1 MKPQQ
6 VLSSLALVCISLGI
20 AFGLAEVGVR
30 LLERF
35 DLLSENRGTVVFPK
49 GPYRGQY
56 RPSKNKRLLVELD
69 PDGPL
74 VNADGFRDRDYP
86 IERSDALRI
95 VAVGDSVT
103 FGRGI
108 PLQEAWSEVL
118 EERLN
123 SGTGPGV
130 EVLNLGVGGYN
141 TRQEVEWYEVK
152 GRKYAPD
159 LIIVAFVLN
168 DCLPDN
174 WNLQR
179 GPKPQ
184 GAALRR
190 APSALAHTA
199 HATEIQLVAFPAA
212 LLPAVA
218 AENRVPVTEKQPS
231 GFDRSRLLVLLR
243 DRLLHDPYAADEATR
258 RRILGACNNPD
269 LWGQIELSFRR
280 LARIGRRDGT
290 SVLVVVF
297 PMIIGYEDYP
307 FTALHRRVID
317 AARRFG
323 LDTLDLL
330 DAFSRDDVASLRHT
344 PMDPVHPSRAG
355 HRLAAETIYAYLQSE
370 RLLERRAAGRRQD
383 DRGSSR

>member
-6 VLSSLALVCISLGI
+6 VLSPLALVCISLGI
-20 AFGLAEVGVR
+20 ALGLAEVGVR

-35 DLLSENRGTVVFPK
+35 DLLAGNPETAVFPEV
-49 GPYRGQY
+49 PYRGQY
-56 RPSKNKRLLVELD
+56 RPSKNKRLLTELD
-69 PDGPL
+69 PNGPL

-95 VAVGDSVT
+95 VAIGDSVT
-103 FGRGI
+103 FGRGV
-108 PLQEAWSEVL
+108 PLEEAWSEVL

-123 SGTGPGV
+123 SGPGPEV

-152 GRKYAPD
+152 GSKYAPD

-168 DCLPDN
+168 DCFPDR
-174 WNLQR
+174 WNFQR

-184 GAALRR
+184 GAAIRR
-190 APSALAHTA
+190 AQSALAHSP
-199 HATEIQLVAFPAA
+199 HATGIQLVAFPVAP
-212 LLPAVA
+212 LPAVA
-218 AENRVPVTEKQPS
+218 ADNPLPVTKEAPS
-231 GFDRSRLLVLLR
+231 WFDRSRLLVLLR
-243 DRLLHDPYAADEATR
+243 DRLLHDPYTADEATR
-258 RRILGACNNPD
+258 RRILGACSDPD

-280 LARIGRRDGT
+280 LARISRRDGT

-297 PMIIGYEDYP
+297 PMIVGYQDYP

-317 AARRFG
+317 TARRFG

-330 DAFSRDDVASLRHT
+330 DAFSLDDVASLRHT
-344 PMDPVHPSRAG
+344 STDPVHPSRAG

-370 RLLERRAAGRRQD
+370 RLLERRTP
-383 DRGSSR
+383 